1 MTTEAE
7 LAREA
12 EKDAQALKLL
22 GGSVVAFII
31 IGFIIYSMQTDRSI
45 SSMWPTCWQ
54 LCFLAG
60 RYIVVVQVA
69 S

>member
-31 IGFIIYSMQTDRSI
+31 IGFIIYSI
-45 SSMWPTCWQ
+45 
-54 LCFLAG
+54 
-60 RYIVVVQVA
+60 
-69 S
+69 